1 MNGNN
6 NNGRRLKPEEIA
18 VGVVAGAAAVYG
30 TYKLLDS
37 IFGSKKPK
45 ANYDRPSHQAS
56 IGYNHIEDYFS
67 KQGIYVVANAA
78 QLHTALQK
86 LKS

>member
-6 NNGRRLKPEEIA
+6 NNGRCLRPEKIA
-18 VGVVAGAAAVYG
+18 LGMEAGAAAVYG

-37 IFGSKKPK
+37 IFGSKKRK
-45 ANYDRPSHQAS
+45 ENYDKPSHQA
-56 IGYNHIEDYFS
+56 IGYDDIEDYFS

-78 QLHTALQK
+78 QLRNAL
-86 LKS
+86 

>member
-1 MNGNN
+1 MDGNN
-6 NNGRRLKPEEIA
+6 NNGRRLRPEEIA

-45 ANYDRPSHQAS
+45 ENYFLPSHQA
-56 IGYNHIEDYFS
+56 IKYHDIEDYFS

-78 QLHTALQK
+78 QLRNALQK